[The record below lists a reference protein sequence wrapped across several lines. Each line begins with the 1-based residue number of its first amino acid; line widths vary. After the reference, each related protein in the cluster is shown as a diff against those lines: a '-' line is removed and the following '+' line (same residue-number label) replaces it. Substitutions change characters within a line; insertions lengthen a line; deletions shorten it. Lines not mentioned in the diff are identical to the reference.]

1 MITTDIILI
10 GFMVSIMLYITMG
23 DMACIVIEHI
33 KTKRMS
39 KRVNEMEEEAME

>member
-1 MITTDIILI
+1 
-10 GFMVSIMLYITMG
+10 
-23 DMACIVIEHI
+23 MACIVIEHI